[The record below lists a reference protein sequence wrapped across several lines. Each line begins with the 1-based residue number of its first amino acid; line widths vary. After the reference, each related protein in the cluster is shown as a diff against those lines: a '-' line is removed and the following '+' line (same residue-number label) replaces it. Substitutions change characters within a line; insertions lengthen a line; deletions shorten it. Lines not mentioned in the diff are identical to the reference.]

1 MFGWEF
7 PPHNSGGLGVACQGL
22 VRSLA
27 KRGYRIAFVLPRQF
41 PADTSHA
48 RILFAD
54 TYGAD
59 LSTLSAVGKTS
70 FYYIDSPLSP
80 YATAKGYAESTVA
93 GRVFSSSASPLY
105 SLSLIE
111 EVYRYALCAQKIAEE
126 ESYDIVYAHDWLSF
140 PAGIEAK
147 RLSGKPLVV
156 HVHSTEFDRCG
167 GSAGVN
173 GEVYAIEKKG
183 MELADA
189 VVVVS
194 EFTKRIIVN
203 NYSIPADKIHVAH
216 NGIDEDMMPR
226 PGGRPS
232 QLAALKKAGYA
243 LVLFLGRIT
252 LQKGPD
258 YFLRAAKR
266 VLAHNQKVF
275 FLVSGSGDMER
286 QMMEYAADQGIAAH
300 VLFSGFLRGAEQH
313 EAYSLADLFV
323 MPSVSEPFGIVAL
336 EAMHLGTPVIVSKQS
351 GVSEVIAHALK
362 VDFWDTEELANKIL
376 SSLAHPPLRETLRE
390 NAAREARFLTWD
402 KTAERVDRIINALH
416 ARSPLP

>member
-27 KRGYRIAFVLPRQF
+27 KRGCDIAFVLPRQF
-41 PADTSHA
+41 PADTAHA

-54 TYGAD
+54 QYGVD
-59 LSTLSAVGKTS
+59 TNAVYGEKTA
-70 FYYIDSPLSP
+70 FYYINSPLSP
-80 YATAKGYAESTVA
+80 YATADGYARSITKEGVVSSIA
-93 GRVFSSSASPLY
+93 GGPY
-105 SLSLIE
+105 GLSLIE
-111 EVYRYALCAQKIAEE
+111 EVYRYAMCAQKIARE
-126 ESYDIVYAHDWLSF
+126 ESFDIVYAHDWLSF

-147 RLSGKPLVV
+147 RISGKPFVA

-167 GSAGVN
+167 GAVGVN
-173 GEVYAIEKKG
+173 GEVYAIEKMG
-183 MELADA
+183 MESADA

-194 EFTKRIIVN
+194 DFTKRIIVN
-203 NYSIPADKIHVAH
+203 QYGIPEGKIRVAH
-216 NGIDEDMMPR
+216 NGIDADMMPR
-226 PGGRPS
+226 SGGRPS

-258 YFLRAAKR
+258 YFLRAAKK

-351 GVSEVIAHALK
+351 GVSEVVAHALK

-390 NAAREARFLTWD
+390 NAAREARLLTWD
-402 KTAERVDRIINALH
+402 RTAERVGAIITALH
-416 ARSPLP
+416 AGKPLP